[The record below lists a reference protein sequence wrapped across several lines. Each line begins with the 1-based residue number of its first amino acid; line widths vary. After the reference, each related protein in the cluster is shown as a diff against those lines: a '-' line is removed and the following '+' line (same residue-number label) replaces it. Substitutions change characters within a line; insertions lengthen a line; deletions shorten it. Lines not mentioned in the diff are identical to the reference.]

1 MKKISILIVALL
13 PLLHLSA
20 QDTTYN
26 SYNESVYVQGD
37 FKPVIEKSFKLSFAP
52 SITDTT
58 ETMKHSFS
66 YGITP
71 QRITSV
77 FMPARLAP
85 TKITDRPQRLYNNY
99 MRLGM
104 GNYWSPLADLYYH
117 STQSKNLNYGARL
130 YHESS
135 WGKIGKAAD
144 PDSLPSPTYYG
155 RNHFSNTGLSLFGKY
170 ILKNNHQFCA
180 DLDYSNDYS
189 MFYGFSDSTLFAANG
204 LLHDS
209 LNSKD
214 YGMSYNDVKLRLGAK
229 SLNTDL
235 NKFGYE
241 ANAALGNMWGRYGMS
256 ELYGNVDGTVHY
268 GFPFLKQ
275 SKGIAYL
282 HLGWQGWSS
291 RFTPSYGKDSVWQM
305 PYLYAPAATASYLDT
320 TYASGRQILRANPY
334 VDFLFHRFQVHAGA
348 KLDFDKFSYVD
359 SLRFCPF
366 LDVILSTNFM
376 DDALNISLGAVGD
389 LDANDWNAIRL
400 VNPYV
405 MPNAEER
412 ATKHWDFFGHMR
424 LTFSKKLEL
433 NARVQLSQI
442 KDDLNFKLNRDYQL
456 HNVYMTDYVTY
467 TQATVGANLTFVNDE
482 ASSID
487 LGGHYYGYVTSDTDP
502 LLYRPNW
509 DASLKLNINY
519 KDKVRMHL
527 EGLLI
532 GKMTGDMNLTSSEN
546 DILPMRTGVSAE
558 VEYLHTRALSFFA
571 KFDNILCQRY
581 FLWSNYPSQRI
592 NVMLGLTYTIPTR

>member
-1 MKKISILIVALL
+1 MKKISILILSLL

-37 FKPVIEKSFKLSFAP
+37 FRPVIEKSFKLSVAP

-66 YGITP
+66 YSITP

-77 FMPARLAP
+77 FMPARLGYV
-85 TKITDRPQRLYNNY
+85 KITDRQQRLYNNY

-117 STQSKNLNYGARL
+117 STQSKALNYGVRL
-130 YHESS
+130 FHQSS
-135 WGKIGKAAD
+135 WGKIGKAAH
-144 PDSLPSPTYYG
+144 PDSLPSPSCYG

-170 ILKNNHQFCA
+170 ILKGNHQFCA

-189 MFYGFSDSTLFAANG
+189 MFYGFSDSTLFVTNA

-214 YGMSYNDVKLRLGAK
+214 YGMTYNDLKVRLGAK

-235 NKFGYE
+235 NKFGYD
-241 ANAALGNMWGRYGMS
+241 ANASLGNMWGRYGMS
-256 ELYGNVDGTVHY
+256 ELYGSVDGTVHY

-282 HLGWQGWSS
+282 RLGWQGWNS
-291 RFTPSYGKDSVWQM
+291 RFTPSFSQDSVWQM
-305 PYLYAPAATASYLDT
+305 PYLNSLVPAAPYQDT
-320 TYASGRQILRANPY
+320 TFASGRQILRANPY
-334 VDFLFHRFQVHAGA
+334 IDFLFRRFQVHAGA
-348 KLDFDKFSYVD
+348 KLDFDRFSYVD

-366 LDVILSTNFM
+366 PDVIISTKFM
-376 DDALNISLGAVGD
+376 DDALNISLGATGD

-412 ATKHWDFFGHMR
+412 ATKHWDLFGHMR
-424 LTFSKKLEL
+424 LSFSKKLEL
-433 NARVQLSQI
+433 NAHLQLSQI
-442 KDDLNFKLNRDYQL
+442 KDELNFKLCPDYLL
-456 HNVYMTDYVTY
+456 HNVFMTDYVTF

-482 ASSID
+482 AISLD
-487 LGGHYYGYVTSDTDP
+487 LGGHYYGYVVSGGNP
-502 LLYRPNW
+502 LLYHPNW
-509 DASLKLNINY
+509 DASLKVNVNY
-519 KDKVRMHL
+519 KDKVRLRL
-527 EGLLI
+527 EGLLL
-532 GKMTGDMNLTSSEN
+532 GKMLGDMNALSAEN
-546 DILPMRTGVSAE
+546 DVLPMRAGVCAE

-581 FLWSNYPSQRI
+581 FYWSNYPSQRI